1 MEFLTI
7 LNNIFMTIANFLAET
22 AGEVVNNQEGLK
34 VGLQA
39 IGAGIAVF
47 TGFGAAIGEG
57 NVAAH
62 ALDAIARQP
71 EMAGD
76 IRTTMLIGQAVS
88 ETTGIYGFIIAILLV
103 FA

>member
-1 MEFLTI
+1 MDFMTI
-7 LNNIFMTIANFLAET
+7 LNTVLTFLAD
-22 AGEVVNNQEGLK
+22 ASVGDGLK
-34 VGLQA
+34 A

-62 ALDAIARQP
+62 AVDAIARQP
-71 EMAGD
+71 EMAGN

-88 ETTGIYGFIIAILLV
+88 ETTGLYGFIIAILLL
-103 FA
+103 FI

>member
-1 MEFLTI
+1 MD
-7 LNNIFMTIANFLAET
+7 FMTILTNVLTFLAN
-22 AGEVVNNQEGLK
+22 ASVGDGLK
-34 VGLQA
+34 A

-62 ALDAIARQP
+62 AVDAMARQP
-71 EMAGD
+71 EMAGT

-88 ETTGIYGFIIAILLV
+88 ETTGLYGLIIAILIV
-103 FA
+103 FS